1 MEGLECKEVKF
12 SDLFIDNEKFRIDD
26 EFFMKKYIC
35 AYQKI
40 KSNPHF
46 ILENEISVLTDFHAN
61 GSYETIAEN
70 FSLLDS
76 VDYAYMVRTTDL
88 ETNNFTQDVK
98 YISEQSYNFL
108 SKSKVFGG
116 ELLINK
122 IGTPGKCYLMP
133 NLNKPVSLGMNLFLL
148 RLKEN
153 SLLNEKFLYVFFNTE
168 IGKNIIN
175 RKVNGTVPLTID
187 KMAIKSLFIPKLG
200 DNIMGEVANL
210 VDLKF
215 DLDNQSKQKYTEAE
229 TLLLENL
236 GLQNFQANSKPVNIK
251 SLKESFLQTGRL
263 DAEFYQIKYE
273 QYWNLIQS
281 QDYVFIRDEY
291 LHITQKPDWT
301 KSIYQYIE
309 IGDVNISDG
318 SYQTNWVETQDLPA
332 NAKIQVKQGD
342 ILIST
347 VRPYRGAVTIIGEND
362 QDLVV
367 SGAFTVLRKKNNSIF
382 NNEVLKVL
390 LRSDLYKDWL
400 LQFNVGTSYPV
411 IKDEDILNLPIPKID
426 AKIQTQIADYVRQS
440 NDLREQATQLLA
452 QAKSNVELEIENISL
467 NINDLGLTGGGL
479 VKPLILLE
487 KSLYWARLAE
497 WTLLENMLFKQ
508 PDNLSI
514 QSFSQ
519 SFGLSGRLDA
529 EYYQPKFERLLQKLK
544 QQNHKT
550 LGDLVDL
557 QKSVEVGSE
566 NYRDEGLPFVRVADF
581 SKFGIGQTDKF
592 VNPADFADIIR
603 PKRDTILLSKD
614 GTVGIA
620 YRVPSDLEVITSG
633 AIVHLSLKTDE
644 ILPDYLALVLNS
656 EAVQLQAE
664 RDAGGSIIA
673 HWKPSEI
680 LEVVIPILPKDI
692 QEIIADKVAQ
702 SFELRKQSEL
712 LLNQAKTMVETEIE
726 NVTK

>member
-1 MEGLECKEVKF
+1 MLKGLECKEVKF

-35 AYQKI
+35 AYQQI

-215 DLDNQSKQKYTEAE
+215 DLDNQSKQKYAEAE

-236 GLQNFQANSKPVNIK
+236 GLQNFQTTNQSVNIK

-263 DAEFYQIKYE
+263 DAEYYQPIYE
-273 QYWNLIQS
+273 LLENHIFSHSNGFAKLG
-281 QDYVFIRDEY
+281 DVCRLNDENY
-291 LHITQKPDWT
+291 TPKDNQEYD
-301 KSIYQYIE
+301 YIE
-309 IGDVNISDG
+309 LSNIGKSGEITG
-318 SYQTNWVETQDLPA
+318 STRALGKDLPSRARRKVQA
-332 NAKIQVKQGD
+332 NQVMISSIEGSLQSCAIVPAHYDNALCSTGFYVLSSDVINAETLLVLFKSDLMQQ
-342 ILIST
+342 IL
-347 VRPYRGAVTIIGEND
+347 
-362 QDLVV
+362 
-367 SGAFTVLRKKNNSIF
+367 KKNCSGTILTAINK
-382 NNEVLKVL
+382 EEL
-390 LRSDLYKDWL
+390 L
-400 LQFNVGTSYPV
+400 NIP
-411 IKDEDILNLPIPKID
+411 LPIID
-426 AKIQTQIADYVRQS
+426 EKIQTQIAEFVHQS
-440 NDLREQATQLLA
+440 NHLREQATQLLA
-452 QAKSNVELEIENISL
+452 QAKHTVESEIENNSQ
-467 NINDLGLTGGGL
+467 
-479 VKPLILLE
+479 LE
-487 KSLYWARLAE
+487 R
-497 WTLLENMLFKQ
+497 
-508 PDNLSI
+508 
-514 QSFSQ
+514 
-519 SFGLSGRLDA
+519 R
-529 EYYQPKFERLLQKLK
+529 ERAF
-544 QQNHKT
+544 
-550 LGDLVDL
+550 
-557 QKSVEVGSE
+557 
-566 NYRDEGLPFVRVADF
+566 R
-581 SKFGIGQTDKF
+581 
-592 VNPADFADIIR
+592 
-603 PKRDTILLSKD
+603 
-614 GTVGIA
+614 
-620 YRVPSDLEVITSG
+620 
-633 AIVHLSLKTDE
+633 
-644 ILPDYLALVLNS
+644 
-656 EAVQLQAE
+656 
-664 RDAGGSIIA
+664 
-673 HWKPSEI
+673 
-680 LEVVIPILPKDI
+680 
-692 QEIIADKVAQ
+692 
-702 SFELRKQSEL
+702 
-712 LLNQAKTMVETEIE
+712 
-726 NVTK
+726 